1 MARKGLAGFF
11 LSGLLLAFLGA
22 ILPAW
27 GYHVREDFITVGN
40 FFLSMNLGL
49 IASAAV
55 AHYALRGRSTP
66 VMLVTA
72 CGIACLS
79 LLALALLPPGL
90 ADWWRML
97 GIMGIGVGAG
107 LLHRGVFFA
116 ISELYRRD
124 PAATIYLAGIF
135 FGAGSV
141 VVSLLVA
148 GTYYVYTVSSILVWI
163 ALIPGFFL
171 GMYAKMLKGAPEGLP
186 EGAEKMMIWRD
197 TLNGLKSP
205 VAVLLALLLFFQFGN
220 EWSLAG
226 WLPLLLTKRVGVSPA
241 SSLLLLTL
249 FWLALAVGRIVAA
262 ALLARVPHGKLLGAS
277 VLAALF
283 GCLVLAATDNR
294 FGAVSGIL
302 LTGAGFASVYPLA
315 VERIGGRFPAYH
327 PGFFNGI
334 FSFAITGGLLA
345 PWSLGF
351 FVERWGAGAVIAVPL
366 LGTLMVS
373 LLIVLLWA
381 EAKWAP
387 QV

>member
-1 MARKGLAGFF
+1 
-11 LSGLLLAFLGA
+11 
-22 ILPAW
+22 
-27 GYHVREDFITVGN
+27 
-40 FFLSMNLGL
+40 
-49 IASAAV
+49 
-55 AHYALRGRSTP
+55 
-66 VMLVTA
+66 
-72 CGIACLS
+72 
-79 LLALALLPPGL
+79 
-90 ADWWRML
+90 
-97 GIMGIGVGAG
+97 
-107 LLHRGVFFA
+107 
-116 ISELYRRD
+116 
-124 PAATIYLAGIF
+124 
-135 FGAGSV
+135 
-141 VVSLLVA
+141 
-148 GTYYVYTVSSILVWI
+148 
-163 ALIPGFFL
+163 
-171 GMYAKMLKGAPEGLP
+171 
-186 EGAEKMMIWRD
+186 MMIWRD

-373 LLIVLLWA
+373 LLVVLLWA